1 MTSCFRFSLA
11 ATVSLTLLL
20 GSPCAA
26 AAGTATASITNVRL
40 GVLDLTPEDG
50 VAAGFGVHN
59 VDPAL
64 YASLYSGTTDFYAS
78 GYPAPD
84 TPAHVG
90 VSQGSTFSAATTSGT
105 LGDVAATAY
114 SAGGL
119 GDYGYVSASANQT
132 LSLWL
137 QPHSVLTIAGHV
149 ASYAA
154 RENRPGTYYDI
165 IGMTYIG
172 LVDENGHTF
181 TQYVRQS
188 LAYGDWE
195 DDMAIDEDFTLAF
208 ANGNAWAVPVTVNFQ
223 AWSNVMEIA
232 VAVPEPSMMALLGA
246 GLLLLAAP
254 RVRHMAAGQ
263 RIR

>member
-1 MTSCFRFSLA
+1 MTSCFRFALA
-11 ATVSLTLLL
+11 ATVSLALLL
-20 GSPCAA
+20 GSHHAA
-26 AAGTATASITNVRL
+26 AAGNATASISNVRL
-40 GVLDLTPEDG
+40 GVLDLTPGDG
-50 VAAGFGVHN
+50 VPAGFDVHH

-64 YASLYSGTTDFYAS
+64 YASLYSSTADYFSS
-78 GYPAPD
+78 GYP
-84 TPAHVG
+84 TPYLPASVS
-90 VSQGSTFSAATTSGT
+90 VSQGSAGSTAYAGGA
-105 LGDVAATAY
+105 LGDVSSSAH

-119 GDYGYVSASANQT
+119 GEYGYVSASANQA

-149 ASYAA
+149 ASLAA
-154 RENRPGTYYDI
+154 RENRAGTYYDI